1 MKSKTTRNIQSGSA
15 GPWAT
20 AKLTTLLLT
29 TASVLVA
36 GEAAA
41 MEVLQSPQA
50 GAPIFANNGGIC
62 EVSLRSGEY
71 ELRGEFD
78 DVSGDDHVERGVFL
92 ADTSVLPGASST
104 YRVRVGNTQTM
115 GQVSVDLPDPG
126 AYVYDEPIYFGLK
139 DIGASSPGDFAG
151 GTAATVELDTNTMIA
166 TGGICATIGS
176 AIQNGGAI
184 NTPPV
189 ADAGPDATYTL
200 GTDNFARLDA
210 RGSFD
215 VDGDNFTFF
224 WSQTSGPQSQILVR
238 GSSNPV
244 WQIAPPP
251 SAGVQRWSLTIN
263 DQNGGVSQDVVE
275 ITWSAAAG
283 DTTPPRIASIERHR
297 PTNETTDADQLEWLV
312 TFDEDVQNVD
322 ASDFR
327 VTGISSYTRSYSV
340 ISPSEYFVR
349 VSGGDLTNVANA
361 VIGVEF
367 NQSTN
372 ITDLASN
379 PFVDVTPTGA
389 NETYTV
395 INATNSAPTVDSFAA
410 SASEVF
416 FDPAQRNATVDLTG
430 TFSDPDGDTLT
441 STITQISGPATTF
454 LAGATFAGS
463 IEQIVRQPSS
473 AGRAVYELSVSD
485 GRGGTDTSQVAVDWT
500 VNTPPS
506 VSGPV
511 VLAPSAPVLP
521 GSNYVLDAGT
531 VTDVD
536 GQDLDYTWTQTG
548 GPNVSLNDPN
558 AANPSFPVPTQ
569 GGTFTFTV
577 TISDGVNTI
586 TQTVTVTLTV
596 DQTPTADAGADQ
608 TLANVAPGT
617 VVTLDGSASSDPE
630 GAQLTYTWRQIS
642 GPAVALQ
649 NASSATPSFVY
660 PPSSDRTQSAS
671 GLGQPE
677 GAPADTLVF
686 GLVVSDGN
694 LSSAEDEVSV
704 TINTNLAP
712 TADAGADVTV
722 NGYDNGDTVTLDG
735 SASSDPDGDT
745 LTYAWSVVSGSATI
759 NDPTLAQPTLTYTG
773 SNSDNVDEQVTVALV
788 VNDGAVDSP
797 ADEKVI
803 TFQDNR
809 APTANAGANITGIN
823 SGELVTLNGSAS
835 SDPDGDALTYTWQ
848 QVSGPAVTLSDANAV
863 SPTFTAPFVATESTL
878 TFRLTVNDGT
888 EDSPASLVTVDVR
901 PVGSITIISE
911 ATGGDTSFSFTS
923 DLPGLNATVT
933 TSAGQASL
941 SADRVI
947 AGQYTVTMAD
957 PRDAG
962 FALTALTCDDGDSTA
977 NIGAR
982 QVNINLAAGEDVV
995 CTFAAVNSR
1004 GAAQDAI
1011 QQMQAQRGALL
1022 LSNGPDA
1029 GRRMDRVAGRAVQAA
1044 GVQVAGLNL
1053 VSGQTAPV
1061 SMTLNDAGG
1070 SMDVSLSALAGADA
1084 NMGAGSFDVWAEAN
1098 YARFDNSG
1106 SEGDFSL
1113 FYVGADYLVTDRV
1126 LVGVLAQFD
1135 NFESE
1140 NDRTSVAA
1148 DGNGFMVGPYVT
1160 ARLANSLYAD
1170 ARIAWG
1176 QADNSVTPLGTYTDD
1191 FDTTRMLF
1199 AGSLSGDYAVNTHLT
1214 LRPTIEYR
1222 TFNETQEAYRDAF
1235 GVLIPESD
1243 LNLNELSFAPKL
1255 ITTHQRVTGETW
1267 SAFIEAEG
1275 IYNFGDEVVGVFDE
1289 DFRMR
1294 LEGGFS
1300 WLAENGIQMNFNTY
1314 LDGVGSDV
1322 FDAHG
1327 FRVSISKTL
1336 N

>member
-1 MKSKTTRNIQSGSA
+1 MKSKITRNTQAKNARSGASA
-15 GPWAT
+15 KLAT
-20 AKLTTLLLT
+20 ALLT
-29 TASVLVA
+29 TASVLIA
-36 GEAAA
+36 GESAA
-41 MEVLQSPQA
+41 MDVTRSPQPGSLIYTTNA
-50 GAPIFANNGGIC
+50 GAC
-62 EVSLRSGEY
+62 HVTLRNGEY
-71 ELRGEFD
+71 ALYGEYD
-78 DVSGDDHVERGVFL
+78 DVSGDDHIERGIYLSDVTPVA
-92 ADTSVLPGASST
+92 ADSN
-104 YRVRVGNTQTM
+104 YRVRVGNYQSM
-115 GQVSVDLPDPG
+115 GQVTVSLPTT
-126 AYVYDEPIYFGLK
+126 YNYDQPIYFGLR
-139 DIGASSPGDFAG
+139 DIGAASPGDFAG
-151 GTAATVELDTNTMIA
+151 GLAATVELDTAAMIT
-166 TGGICATIGS
+166 TGGACADIGGMINS
-176 AIQNGGAI
+176 GGGT

-189 ADAGPDATYTL
+189 ADAGPDAAYTL
-200 GTDNFARLDA
+200 GTDSFARLDG

-215 VDGDNFTFF
+215 ADGDNFTYY
-224 WSQTSGPQSQILVR
+224 WRRVSGPSSQITVS

-244 WQIAPPP
+244 WQIAPPAF
-251 SAGVQRWSLTIN
+251 AGVQIWNLTIN
-263 DQNGGVSQDVVE
+263 DQNGGVAQDTVQ
-275 ITWSAAAG
+275 ITWNAAA

-297 PTNETTDADQLEWLV
+297 PANETTDADQLEWLV

-340 ISPSEYFVR
+340 VSPNEYYVS
-349 VSGGDLTNVANA
+349 VSGGDLTNVPNA
-361 VIGVEF
+361 VIGLEL
-367 NQSTN
+367 NQGTN
-372 ITDLASN
+372 IADLASN
-379 PFVDVTPTGA
+379 PIVDVTPTGA

-416 FDPAQRNATVDLTG
+416 FDPAQRSATVDLTG

-441 STITQISGPATTF
+441 SSITQISGPATTF

-558 AANPSFPVPTQ
+558 AANPSFPVPTT

-660 PPSSDRTQSAS
+660 PPSSNRTQSAT

-712 TADAGADVTV
+712 TADAGVDVTV

-848 QVSGPAVTLSDANAV
+848 QVSGPAVTLSDSNAV

-977 NIGAR
+977 NISAR
-982 QVNINLAAGEDVV
+982 QATINLAAGEDVV
-995 CTFAAVNSR
+995 CTFASVNSR

-1061 SMTLNDAGG
+1061 SMSLNDAGG

-1084 NMGAGSFDVWAEAN
+1084 NMGAGSFDVWAEVN

-1160 ARLANSLYAD
+1160 ARLANNLYAD

-1199 AGSLSGDYAVNTHLT
+1199 AGSLSGDYAVNNHLT

-1327 FRVSISKTL
+1327 FRVSISKSL